1 MTEQY
6 SAEIQEQTPSLIVP
20 ITIHAPPVPLTA
32 EERKVM
38 YAEIR
43 KFDDF
48 MMLPVPEDFWD
59 DDVVS
64 ERGLTQL
71 HMDAHRVSLL
81 NQGLMELSAEK
92 EATLRTRLT
101 RKIGMLRAMRGLPAL
116 PPPTDLHRTPLLA
129 DKTDPVTPL
138 VLDGVVADG
147 SGEPSE

>member
-6 SAEIQEQTPSLIVP
+6 SAEIQEQTPRLIVP
-20 ITIHAPPVPLTA
+20 ITIHAEPVPLTA

-101 RKIGMLRAMRGLPAL
+101 RKIGMLRAMRGLPA
-116 PPPTDLHRTPLLA
+116 DR
-129 DKTDPVTPL
+129 KS
-138 VLDGVVADG
+138 VV
-147 SGEPSE
+147 

>member
-1 MTEQY
+1 M
-6 SAEIQEQTPSLIVP
+6 QEQTPRLVVP
-20 ITIHAPPVPLTA
+20 IITHAPPVPLTA

-101 RKIGMLRAMRGLPAL
+101 RKIAMLRAMRGLPVL
-116 PPPTDLHRTPLLA
+116 PPPTASLLA
-129 DKTDPVTPL
+129 DKTDPVSPL
-138 VLDGVVADG
+138 VLDRVVADG
-147 SGEPSE
+147 CGEPSE

>member
-6 SAEIQEQTPSLIVP
+6 FAEIPEQTPTIVVP
-20 ITIHAPPVPLTA
+20 ITLHADPKPLSA
-32 EERKVM
+32 EERKTM

-59 DDVVS
+59 DDVIT

-81 NQGLMELSAEK
+81 NQGLIEMSKEK
-92 EATLRTRLT
+92 EEVLRKRLT
-101 RKIGMLRAMRGLPAL
+101 HKIKLLREMRGLPTEQSDPKSSA
-116 PPPTDLHRTPLLA
+116 PTGLTRSI
-129 DKTDPVTPL
+129 TDTC
-138 VLDGVVADG
+138 
-147 SGEPSE
+147 